1 MAPHIAAHYARCPAV
16 NDIDD
21 HIAVVVDIEPAYSLA
36 RRIAEPE
43 RQDALDRRPT
53 LHDMIVRTSACLNRR
68 QTNFSRSDDIL
79 LYPIPAALVRQ
90 YVVIGVTL
98 IIRAERKLPCSA
110 LRLIDYLVVEYDA
123 GKAAILI

>member
-36 RRIAEPE
+36 SRIAEPE
-43 RQDALDRRPT
+43 RQDALGRRPT
-53 LHDMIVRTSACLNRR
+53 THDIVICASACLNRR
-68 QTNFSRSDDIL
+68 QTNFFRSGDIL
-79 LYPIPAALVRQ
+79 LYPIPATIVRH
-90 YVVIGVTL
+90 YV
-98 IIRAERKLPCSA
+98 IIRIILIECDIPSGA